1 MAARRRK
8 GGGRGARA
16 QGGNVANRTIFTR
29 DNLEVMRGMSS
40 GVVDLIYLDPPF
52 NKKKQFQA
60 PIGSEAEGA
69 SFKDWWVMDDVKF
82 EDMELLERKYPRI
95 AMLIRASGAVGEQ
108 SNTPYLLY
116 MAPRLIEM
124 QRILKDTGSIYL
136 HCDHTMSHSL
146 KLLMDSV
153 FGRQNFR
160 NDIAWC
166 YRGMPAKAKKF
177 QAKHDNI
184 LFYAKSNLAIFNVL
198 QTESTPESRRTYE
211 SARRRG
217 YNVNRSR
224 GMVTIFDHE
233 KYKAAVEDGSLPKG
247 LREKEFDGGMT
258 PMLDWWSDI
267 KIIGG
272 PKNKERV
279 GYPTQKP
286 LALLERIIQASSNP
300 GDLVLDPFCG
310 CATTCVAAEK
320 LGRQWIGIDVSPK
333 AAELVMT
340 RMERELGKLFPPIH
354 RRDAPK
360 RRESLVRSA
369 DGKLLTLLYGEQSG
383 NCNICGVHFEKRNLT
398 LDHIVPLSKGG
409 PDADDN
415 IQLLCQACN
424 SMKGKRSQAWAMQH
438 YEKHWRVS

>member
-1 MAARRRK
+1 M
-8 GGGRGARA
+8 
-16 QGGNVANRTIFTR
+16 
-29 DNLEVMRGMSS
+29 DS

-82 EDMELLERKYPRI
+82 EDMELLERKHPRLTT
-95 AMLIRASGAVGEQ
+95 LIRAAGSVGDQ

-124 QRILKDTGSIYL
+124 RRILKDTGSVYL
-136 HCDHTMSHSL
+136 HCDPTMCHSL
-146 KLLMDSV
+146 KLLMDGV
-153 FGRQNFR
+153 FGHQNFQNEIIWYYSGGGASKR
-160 NDIAWC
+160 RWA
-166 YRGMPAKAKKF
+166 R
-177 QAKHDNI
+177 KHDVV
-184 LFYAKSNLAIFNVL
+184 LFYTKSNKYIFSADAVRVPYKWDKGQLRADGTARDYSKGKLADDV
-198 QTESTPESRRTYE
+198 YE
-211 SARRRG
+211 
-217 YNVNRSR
+217 
-224 GMVTIFDHE
+224 HH
-233 KYKAAVEDGSLPKG
+233 SLMP
-247 LREKEFDGGMT
+247 
-258 PMLDWWSDI
+258 WA
-267 KIIGG
+267 
-272 PKNKERV
+272 KERV

-286 LALLERIIQASSNP
+286 LALLERLIQASSNP
-300 GDLVLDPFCG
+300 EDLVLDPFCG

-360 RRESLVRSA
+360 RSEALIRSP
-369 DGKLLTLLYGEQSG
+369 DGALLTRLYGEQG
-383 NCNICGVHFEKRNLT
+383 GHCNICGVHFEKRNLT
-398 LDHIVPLSKGG
+398 LDHIVPTSKGG

-438 YEKHWRVS
+438 YEKHWRLP

>member
-1 MAARRRK
+1 MAAKRRK
-8 GGGRGARA
+8 GGRGAKR
-16 QGGNVANRTIFTR
+16 GGSVANRTIFTR
-29 DNLEVMRGMSS
+29 DNLEVMRGMDS

-82 EDMELLERKYPRI
+82 EDMELLERKYPHI
-95 AMLIRASGAVGEQ
+95 AALIRASGAVGER

-124 QRILKDTGSIYL
+124 RRILKDTGSIYL
-136 HCDHTMSHSL
+136 HCDPTISHSL
-146 KLLMDSV
+146 KLLMDAV
-153 FGRQNFR
+153 FGPGNFR
-160 NDIAWC
+160 NEIIWA
-166 YRGMPAKAKKF
+166 YTGPSGTKKNF
-177 QAKHDNI
+177 PQKHDTV
-184 LFYAKSNLAIFNVL
+184 FRYTRSDVWTFNADAVRV
-198 QTESTPESRRTYE
+198 P
-211 SARRRG
+211 
-217 YNVNRSR
+217 
-224 GMVTIFDHE
+224 
-233 KYKAAVEDGSLPKG
+233 YKALHTDSGKRPAIWGE
-247 LREKEFDGGMT
+247 GGGKLQDEET
-258 PMLDWWSDI
+258 RKAYLQRGKIPQDWWNDI
-267 KIIGG
+267 PSGG
-272 PKNKERV
+272 HISPKERV

-286 LALLERIIQASSNP
+286 LALLERIVQASSNP

-360 RRESLVRSA
+360 RSEKLVRSP
-369 DGKLLTLLYGEQSG
+369 DNTLLTRLYGEQG
-383 NCNICGVHFEKRNLT
+383 GHCNICGVHFEKRNLT
-398 LDHIVPLSKGG
+398 LDHIVPTSKGG

-438 YEKHWRVS
+438 YEKHWRLP

>member
-1 MAARRRK
+1 
-8 GGGRGARA
+8 
-16 QGGNVANRTIFTR
+16 
-29 DNLEVMRGMSS
+29 
-40 GVVDLIYLDPPF
+40 VVDLIYLDPPF

-82 EDMELLERKYPRI
+82 EDMELLERKHPKI
-95 AMLIRASGAVGEQ
+95 TPLIRAAGVIGDR

-124 QRILKDTGSIYL
+124 RRILKDTGSIYL
-136 HCDHTMSHSL
+136 HCDPTMSHYL
-146 KLLMDSV
+146 KLLMD
-153 FGRQNFR
+153 
-160 NDIAWC
+160 
-166 YRGMPAKAKKF
+166 
-177 QAKHDNI
+177 
-184 LFYAKSNLAIFNVL
+184 AIF
-198 QTESTPESRRTYE
+198 
-211 SARRRG
+211 G
-217 YNVNRSR
+217 
-224 GMVTIFDHE
+224 
-233 KYKAAVEDGSLPKG
+233 
-247 LREKEFDGGMT
+247 DGGPGNNEAGYRNEIVWHYSGWNKKMKRHLEKRHDILLYYSKT
-258 PMLDWWSDI
+258 NYPSFNSYAIQRKSESEFVSDVWEI
-267 KIIGG
+267 SKL
-272 PKNKERV
+272 NNSAKESI

-286 LALLERIIQASSNP
+286 LALLERVIGASSNP

-320 LGRQWIGIDVSPK
+320 LGRHWIGIDVSPK
-333 AAELVMT
+333 AAELVKS
-340 RMERELGKLFPPIH
+340 RVEREIGKLFQPIH

-360 RRESLVRSA
+360 RSEALVRSA
-369 DGKLLTLLYGEQSG
+369 DGKLLTRLYGEQSG

>member
-1 MAARRRK
+1 MAVRKRK
-8 GGGRGARA
+8 GSGRGARA
-16 QGGNVANRTIFTR
+16 RERKIANRTIFTR
-29 DNLEVMRGMSS
+29 DNLEVMRGMDS

-82 EDMELLERKYPRI
+82 EDMELLERKYPHI
-95 AMLIRASGAVGEQ
+95 AALIRASGAVGER

-124 QRILKDTGSIYL
+124 RRILKDTGSIYL
-136 HCDHTMSHSL
+136 HCDPTMSHYL
-146 KLLMDSV
+146 KLLMD
-153 FGRQNFR
+153 
-160 NDIAWC
+160 
-166 YRGMPAKAKKF
+166 
-177 QAKHDNI
+177 
-184 LFYAKSNLAIFNVL
+184 AIFVDGSPGDNGIGYSNEIVWHYSGWNKKMKMHL
-198 QTESTPESRRTYE
+198 EKRHDILLYYSKTIHPSFNSYADPRKFEAEFVSDVWEINKLNN
-211 SARRRG
+211 SARE
-217 YNVNRSR
+217 S
-224 GMVTIFDHE
+224 I
-233 KYKAAVEDGSLPKG
+233 
-247 LREKEFDGGMT
+247 
-258 PMLDWWSDI
+258 
-267 KIIGG
+267 
-272 PKNKERV
+272 

-286 LALLERIIQASSNP
+286 LALLERVISASSNP

-333 AAELVMT
+333 AAELVMI

-354 RRDAPK
+354 RRDVPI
-360 RRESLVRSA
+360 RREKLVRSA
-369 DGKLLTLLYGEQSG
+369 DGVLLTRLYGEQDG

>member
-1 MAARRRK
+1 MAARRRG
-8 GGGRGARA
+8 GGGRGAGAR
-16 QGGNVANRTIFTR
+16 GGSVANRTIFTR
-29 DNLEVMRGMSS
+29 DNLEVMRGMDS

-82 EDMELLERKYPRI
+82 EDMELLERKHPHI
-95 AMLIRASGAVGEQ
+95 TALIRASGAIGDR
-108 SNTPYLLY
+108 SNSPYLLY

-124 QRILKDTGSIYL
+124 QRILRDTGSIYL
-136 HCDHTMSHSL
+136 HCDPAMSHYL
-146 KLLMDSV
+146 KLLMDAI
-153 FGRQNFR
+153 FGDGGPNNNRPGYR
-160 NDIAWC
+160 NEIVWH
-166 YRGMPAKAKKF
+166 YSGWNKKMRTHF
-177 QAKHDNI
+177 ERRHDI
-184 LFYAKSNLAIFNVL
+184 LFYYSKAVRPSFNSYATPWESEAEYIKTRRQKVHEDKKGKYVLSDAGSGKRIKRYLSEALTYGKPVSDVWEIDKLNNSAK
-198 QTESTPESRRTYE
+198 ES
-211 SARRRG
+211 
-217 YNVNRSR
+217 
-224 GMVTIFDHE
+224 I
-233 KYKAAVEDGSLPKG
+233 
-247 LREKEFDGGMT
+247 
-258 PMLDWWSDI
+258 
-267 KIIGG
+267 
-272 PKNKERV
+272 

-300 GDLVLDPFCG
+300 GDMVLDPFCG

-333 AAELVMT
+333 AAELVKS
-340 RMERELGKLFPPIH
+340 RVEREIGKLFQPIH
-354 RRDAPK
+354 RRDVPI
-360 RRESLVRSA
+360 RREKLVRSA
-369 DGKLLTLLYGEQSG
+369 DGTLLTRLYGEQGG
-383 NCNICGVHFEKRNLT
+383 NCNICGVLFPKRNLT

>member
-1 MAARRRK
+1 MAKR
-8 GGGRGARA
+8 
-16 QGGNVANRTIFTR
+16 QGNVANRTIFTR
-29 DNLEVMRGMSS
+29 DNLEVMRGMDS

-69 SFKDWWVMDDVKF
+69 SFKDWWVMNDVKF
-82 EDMELLERKYPRI
+82 EDMELLERKHPKL
-95 AMLIRASGAVGEQ
+95 AALIRAAGVIGDR

-136 HCDHTMSHSL
+136 HCDPTMSHYL
-146 KLLMDSV
+146 KLLMDGI
-153 FGRQNFR
+153 FG
-160 NDIAWC
+160 
-166 YRGMPAKAKKF
+166 
-177 QAKHDNI
+177 
-184 LFYAKSNLAIFNVL
+184 
-198 QTESTPESRRTYE
+198 
-211 SARRRG
+211 
-217 YNVNRSR
+217 
-224 GMVTIFDHE
+224 
-233 KYKAAVEDGSLPKG
+233 
-247 LREKEFDGGMT
+247 DGGANNDGAGYRNEISWYYSGWDKKMKRHFEKRHDILLYYSKT
-258 PMLDWWSDI
+258 AHPSFNSYTTTREFETEFVSDVWEI
-267 KIIGG
+267 AKL
-272 PKNKERV
+272 NNSAKESI

-286 LALLERIIQASSNP
+286 LALLERIIHASSNP

-320 LGRQWIGIDVSPK
+320 LGRHWIGIDVSPK
-333 AAELVMT
+333 AAELVKS
-340 RMERELGKLFPPIH
+340 RVEREIGKLFQPIH

-360 RRESLVRSA
+360 RSESLVRSA
-369 DGKLLTLLYGEQSG
+369 DGVLLTRLYGEQSG

-438 YEKHWRVS
+438 YEKHWRVP